1 MVLFL
6 VMGKYSVDLL
16 YKITTDFFQGVLG
29 SDEARTYPTIKEL
42 SAKHNVPAVTL
53 YRKSTAQNWEKQRLS
68 FQENLQIKIDDNRQ
82 KKMAKDAIDFDQN
95 NMRIAKALQNEIV
108 ALLTL
113 SGKKRKENE
122 DKPYFSASSLNSL
135 GMALSTCQRVGR
147 LALGESTENTNI
159 STEATVNE
167 AFQLIEEILGKG
179 NSKSNSQLH

>member
-1 MVLFL
+1 
-6 VMGKYSVDLL
+6 
-16 YKITTDFFQGVLG
+16 
-29 SDEARTYPTIKEL
+29 
-42 SAKHNVPAVTL
+42 
-53 YRKSTAQNWEKQRLS
+53 
-68 FQENLQIKIDDNRQ
+68 
-82 KKMAKDAIDFDQN
+82 MAKDAIDFDQN

-122 DKPYFSASSLNSL
+122 DKTYFSASSLNSL

>member
-1 MVLFL
+1 MHLSIHSKSPGFEVDMFVIPNKVENQSLIDKFL
-6 VMGKYSVDLL
+6 NGNKNPD
-16 YKITTDFFQGVLG
+16 
-29 SDEARTYPTIKEL
+29 KEIPVIDWTMD
-42 SAKHNVPAVTL
+42 NDTL
-53 YRKSTAQNWEKQRLS
+53 YYREYDQFE
-68 FQENLQIKIDDNRQ
+68 IKIDDNRQ